1 MLISGTTCK
10 IFSNKSSF
18 WCDFEMKSFVK
29 ILFIIA
35 GFLSLGLGI
44 LGIIL
49 PLLPTTPLILLAAAC
64 FVRGS
69 DRLYQWLLHNKWFGK
84 YIRDFRAGR
93 GIPLKAKIIGITA
106 LWLSLGF
113 SVLFVVDFL
122 PARVILLGIG
132 TFFTWLILSFKTA
145 NVEQEI

>member
-1 MLISGTTCK
+1 
-10 IFSNKSSF
+10 
-18 WCDFEMKSFVK
+18 MKSFVK
-29 ILFIIA
+29 TLFIMA

-44 LGIIL
+44 LGIVL

-93 GIPLKAKIIGITA
+93 GIPLKAKVVGITV

-113 SVLFVVDFL
+113 SIIFVVDFI
-122 PARVILLGIG
+122 PARVILFGIG
-132 TFFTWLILSFKTA
+132 AFFTWLILSFKTA
-145 NVEQEI
+145 YQEQGIYEK